1 MNKKYETLIYAG
13 YLFVSVIISAFSQ
26 IVLKKSAQKTYRN
39 ILLKY
44 LNPYVISGYF
54 IFFAAV
60 FLDMLALKKVPV
72 SYIPVVESS
81 SYIFVFIFSKIFL
94 KEQFSAIKLISIIF
108 ILAGIA
114 IFVAG

>member
-1 MNKKYETLIYAG
+1 MNKKYETLIYSG
-13 YLFVSVIISAFSQ
+13 FLFVSVIISAFSQ

-39 ILLKY
+39 ILLEY
-44 LNPYVISGYF
+44 LNPYAVSRYF

-94 KEQFSAIKLISIIF
+94 KEQFSARKLISIIF

>member
-1 MNKKYETLIYAG
+1 MNEKYETLIYTG
-13 YLFVSVIISAFSQ
+13 FLFLFVIISAFSQ
-26 IVLKKSAQKTYRN
+26 IILKKSAQKTHKN
-39 ILLKY
+39 FIFEY
-44 LNPYVISGYF
+44 LNPYVVSGYF

-94 KEQFSAIKLISIIF
+94 KEQFSARKLISIIF